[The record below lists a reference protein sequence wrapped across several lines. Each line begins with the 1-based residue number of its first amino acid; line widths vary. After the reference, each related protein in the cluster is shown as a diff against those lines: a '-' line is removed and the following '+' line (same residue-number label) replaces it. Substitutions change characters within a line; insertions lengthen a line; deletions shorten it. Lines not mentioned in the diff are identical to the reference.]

1 MPISP
6 PAAFNRRPLPQVI
19 VPLAQATPAPT
30 SAAQSGA
37 AAGEAS
43 CDLDQSSSI
52 PIYSPEVLSAPLRVS
67 DVRMA
72 SAMGSQQGRM
82 ATATATVTASSEYR
96 GGAGA
101 ALPTPSE

>member
-6 PAAFNRRPLPQVI
+6 PAALNRRPLPQVI
-19 VPLAQATPAPT
+19 IPLAQVTPAPT

-37 AAGEAS
+37 AAGEAR

-72 SAMGSQQGRM
+72 SAVGSQQE
-82 ATATATVTASSEYR
+82 EYDSDSDSDSVVR
-96 GGAGA
+96 V
-101 ALPTPSE
+101 AL